1 MSRQRLD
8 DPASRLPVRGFEDGA
23 PEWMA
28 PILRHCARCG
38 GRLAYGPVPGEDRP
52 RYSCTQCGHVTY
64 VNPRLVATALPVTT
78 DGRIVLIRRAIPP
91 GVGTWAQ
98 PGGFLEADETVIQGA
113 VRETREETGLII
125 EPTEIVGIYPQPRAC
140 VVIVVYRA
148 DIISGEMVVTEETLE
163 VQAFEIDDIP
173 WEGIGFNTSLWAIRD
188 YVRSVRPDLDV
199 EALGAEQHG
208 F

>member
-1 MSRQRLD
+1 MTRLD
-8 DPASRLPVRGFEDGA
+8 DPAARLPIHGFRDGA

-38 GRLAYGPVPGEDRP
+38 GRLEYGPVSGEDRP
-52 RYSCTQCGHVTY
+52 RYHCTECGHVRY
-64 VNPRLVATALPVTT
+64 VNPRLVATALPITE
-78 DGRIVLIRRAIPP
+78 DGRIVLIKRAIPP

-113 VRETREETGLII
+113 IRETREETGLII
-125 EPTEIVGIYPQPRAC
+125 EPNEIVGIYPQPRAS

-148 DIISGEMVVTEETLE
+148 DILSGQMVVTEETLD
-163 VQAFEIDDIP
+163 VGAFGIDELP
-173 WEGIGFNTSLWAIRD
+173 WDGIGFNTSLWAIRD
-188 YVRSVRPDLDV
+188 YVRGVRPDLDV
-199 EALGAEQHG
+199 EQLGTEQED